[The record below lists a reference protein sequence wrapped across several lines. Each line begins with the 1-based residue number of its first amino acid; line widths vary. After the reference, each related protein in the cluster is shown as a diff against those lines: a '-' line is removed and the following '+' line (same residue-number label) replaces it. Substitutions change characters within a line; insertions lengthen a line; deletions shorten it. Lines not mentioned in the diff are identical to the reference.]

1 MKVVIKGKDLR
12 FLLQNAYLVS
22 VYELALNIEKKK
34 KGRES
39 SSLIFFSGKKG
50 EKED

>member
-34 KGRES
+34 KRKRIIKSNFFFRE
-39 SSLIFFSGKKG
+39 KR
-50 EKED
+50 